1 MVEIQTMDHLN
12 KMLLDPFSRAATTE
26 ITKYLFAKIT
36 KKMENVYAKNK
47 INVDSYEELAEK
59 FSKYLEKS
67 YREYSSIPTLA
78 LKEKR
83 VSLKDIYQPLTLKE
97 CGIVKDT
104 TKESIEYL
112 PQKYDNI
119 FFKKHSKL
127 IIFDNAGMGK
137 STFLKFLFLSAMQ
150 QKIQIP
156 IFIELRHLK
165 HDNTIIDEI
174 YKKINYLSE
183 DFHKENILQLIND
196 GDFLFFLDG
205 YDEISRADRE
215 KVSSNLKKFINH
227 AGDNRF
233 IITSR
238 PDAGLNLAS
247 FEKFEIKN
255 LKSEEAFSIIRKYD
269 NVTGYKL
276 QEDLIKTIKNS
287 EKHFKSFLE
296 NPMFVSLLY
305 VTFKNKRELPLSQG
319 AFYRTVYD
327 ALYSDHD
334 LTKDDEFKR
343 ERGSDLSRD
352 GLEYFF
358 KKFAHHCFKHDISD
372 FERDPLLNIIR
383 EVLKDNYFTN
393 KDQAHDIFIDIT
405 QHVPLIT
412 KDGINYKWIHKS
424 FMEYFTSQYISTH
437 TNKVKFLESLKKKQ
451 LADYENILKIYV
463 DIDKST
469 FDSVFLEKYLKEFIT
484 HIEMEPLEEKIIKLR
499 ELTFSQHIIITQ
511 IKGEEVYELLMSSN
525 IEEERMS
532 DELGRIVFKKMNSY
546 VSDKYPYFPR
556 SMRTVPDKRKKTN
569 HKTKTIDEVAV
580 NQNIVFKSSYVS
592 SSHNTSILLK
602 ILHEKKYAFLNKKSI
617 LSEETIIKN
626 SDIFDE
632 LNHEEGNE
640 LVFDKNTRFNDLN
653 LNLDKIYAI
662 SQTLATFDLAL
673 NYRKVKNYLKQM
685 QKQSE
690 EVNYLD

>member
-1 MVEIQTMDHLN
+1 MVQIEAIDHLN

-26 ITKYLFAKIT
+26 ITKYLFT
-36 KKMENVYAKNK
+36 RLTNKMEKVYVKSK
-47 INVDSYEELAEK
+47 ISADSYEELAGK
-59 FSKYLEKS
+59 FSNYLEKS

-97 CGIVKDT
+97 CGIVKDST
-104 TKESIEYL
+104 RESIEYL
-112 PQKYDNI
+112 PQKYDNL

-165 HDNTIIDEI
+165 HDNTIVDEI

-183 DFHKENILQLIND
+183 EFHKENILQLIND

-215 KVSSNLKKFINH
+215 KVSSDLKKFINH

-287 EKHFKSFLE
+287 EKHFKNFLE

-437 TNKVKFLESLKKKQ
+437 TNKVKFLESLKKKG
-451 LADYENILKIYV
+451 LEDYENILKIYV

-469 FDSVFLEKYLKEFIT
+469 FDSIFLEAYLKEFIE
-484 HIEMEPLEEKIIKLR
+484 HIEMEPLHEEIIRLR
-499 ELTFSQHIIITQ
+499 ELTFTQHIIITQ
-511 IKGEEVYELLMSSN
+511 IKGEDAYRFLMSSN
-525 IEEERMS
+525 IEEQRMD
-532 DELGRIVFKKMNSY
+532 DELSRIIFRKMNDYVRHKYSY
-546 VSDKYPYFPR
+546 YPR
-556 SMRTVPDKRKKTN
+556 AMRNVPDQSKKSN
-569 HKTKTIDEVAV
+569 HKTKIIDEIAV
-580 NQNIVFKSSYVS
+580 NQNIVLKSSYES
-592 SSHNTSILLK
+592 SSHNKTILLSILNN
-602 ILHEKKYAFLNKKSI
+602 KKYVFLNEGHSFTK
-617 LSEETIIKN
+617 ETIIEN
-626 SDIFDE
+626 SNIFNQ
-632 LNHEEGNE
+632 LNHEKENE
-640 LVFDKNTRFNDLN
+640 LVFDKNTKFNDLN
-653 LNLDKIYAI
+653 LDLDKIYAI
-662 SQTLATFDLAL
+662 SESIKTFDLTL
-673 NYRKVKNYLKQM
+673 NYRRVKNYLKQM
-685 QKQSE
+685 QKQNE